1 MWCGNSGVEPT
12 HHSPDLT
19 VHVCKKEEMNH
30 FSIEV
35 DPLAL
40 LIVENILY
48 VVDFPYKAYCTDKA
62 RR

>member
-1 MWCGNSGVEPT
+1 
-12 HHSPDLT
+12 
-19 VHVCKKEEMNH
+19 MNH

-40 LIVENILY
+40 LNVENILY